1 MPRRTFVDSLFVIAL
16 VNRRDQY
23 HDQALA
29 LAASLRGEPLL
40 TTDAVLLE
48 IGNGLA
54 RTYKKEAVAILEE
67 LRTADEL
74 KIVHLTPDLFDR
86 AFHLYKDPS
95 GQGVGAGGL
104 RVFHS
109 HEGRRAPFGSDFRS
123 SLPAGGL
130 RGPDAGDR
138 ANLIQ

>member
-86 AFHLYKDPS
+86 AFHLYKTRQDKEWGLVDCVS
-95 GQGVGAGGL
+95 FIVMKDEGLQSALTFDRHFRQAGFEAL
-104 RVFHS
+104 MR
-109 HEGRRAPFGSDFRS
+109 EIEPT
-123 SLPAGGL
+123 
-130 RGPDAGDR
+130 
-138 ANLIQ
+138 

>member
-23 HDQALA
+23 HRQASA

-54 RTYKKEAVAILEE
+54 RSHKKEAVAILEE
-67 LRTADEL
+67 LRAADEL
-74 KIVHLTPDLFDR
+74 KIVSLTPDLFER
-86 AFHLYKDPS
+86 AFHLYKTRQDKEWGLVDCVS
-95 GQGVGAGGL
+95 FVVMKDEGVQSALTFDRHFRQAGFEAL
-104 RVFHS
+104 MQ
-109 HEGRRAPFGSDFRS
+109 EIEPT
-123 SLPAGGL
+123 
-130 RGPDAGDR
+130 
-138 ANLIQ
+138 

>member
-23 HDQALA
+23 HGQALA

-40 TTDAVLLE
+40 TTDAILLE

-54 RTYKKEAVAILEE
+54 RSHKKEAVAILEE

-74 KIVHLTPDLFDR
+74 KMVHLTPGLFER
-86 AFHLYKDPS
+86 AFHLYKTRQDKEWGLVDCVS
-95 GQGVGAGGL
+95 FVVMQDEGVQSALTFDRHFRQAGFEAL
-104 RVFHS
+104 MR
-109 HEGRRAPFGSDFRS
+109 EIE
-123 SLPAGGL
+123 PA
-130 RGPDAGDR
+130 
-138 ANLIQ
+138 

>member
-1 MPRRTFVDSLFVIAL
+1 VPRRTFVDSLFVIAL

-86 AFHLYKDPS
+86 AFHLYKTRQDKEWGLVDCVS
-95 GQGVGAGGL
+95 FIVMKDEGLHSALTFDRHFRQAGFEAL
-104 RVFHS
+104 MREV
-109 HEGRRAPFGSDFRS
+109 EPT
-123 SLPAGGL
+123 
-130 RGPDAGDR
+130 
-138 ANLIQ
+138 